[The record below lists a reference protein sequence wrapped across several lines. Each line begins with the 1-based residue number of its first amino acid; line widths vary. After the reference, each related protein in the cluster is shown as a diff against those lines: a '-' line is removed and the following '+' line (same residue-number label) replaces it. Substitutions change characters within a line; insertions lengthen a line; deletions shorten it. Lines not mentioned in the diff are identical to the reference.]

1 MNGSY
6 GISCPITYI
15 FDNESRCSDRRQM
28 VTKRAGT
35 EVPVMWKENER
46 ILQERFTSKRP
57 YNLQKIIQSLW
68 LYKPRRLV
76 SEIKN
81 EYDTNKTNWTV
92 AFENNHSVKWR
103 I

>member
-46 ILQERFTSKRP
+46 ILQ
-57 YNLQKIIQSLW
+57 
-68 LYKPRRLV
+68 
-76 SEIKN
+76 
-81 EYDTNKTNWTV
+81 D
-92 AFENNHSVKWR
+92 
-103 I
+103 